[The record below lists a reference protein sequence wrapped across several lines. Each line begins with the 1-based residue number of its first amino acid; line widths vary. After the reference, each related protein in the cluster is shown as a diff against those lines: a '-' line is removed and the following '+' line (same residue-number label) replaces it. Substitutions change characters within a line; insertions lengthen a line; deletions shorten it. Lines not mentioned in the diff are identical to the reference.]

1 MIMRR
6 WPLHPIPVEEE
17 ALSSWLGRVAANYN
31 LSLDDILKYD
41 LGYEISTDDLDLN
54 PPVTLLE
61 KISHR
66 SHLSLDQIHRMTF
79 RSWVPFI
86 IDQLEPSLDVFDTY
100 TLQYPV
106 LLPVKHRRSHV
117 STHWRPWLSNPPII
131 RACQSCINLE
141 PKNIIRLPWKLPIMI
156 TCPLHGCR
164 LQTCMSYSSEYVCWK
179 EEETV
184 DLPVTN
190 AILNMDNRTWQ
201 ALVKG
206 KVDLPRRSIH
216 AGIWFRLLRSLL
228 NELSLPLSRYP
239 AHAHN
244 IKEVWNT
251 CGHPVRAS
259 LNIWKSYEYLP
270 LRIQVKLLEAAATA
284 ISMIE
289 EKSLNISGEYSKLF
303 QAELIDEDDLPSG
316 LEAHTYKSPGLS
328 LNELFDQ
335 AVAEAKVNRES
346 AQGLRALYLFGRN
359 DPELIKEI
367 DNILLDL
374 GIPFEFL

>member
-1 MIMRR
+1 
-6 WPLHPIPVEEE
+6 
-17 ALSSWLGRVAANYN
+17 
-31 LSLDDILKYD
+31 
-41 LGYEISTDDLDLN
+41 
-54 PPVTLLE
+54 
-61 KISHR
+61 
-66 SHLSLDQIHRMTF
+66 
-79 RSWVPFI
+79 
-86 IDQLEPSLDVFDTY
+86 
-100 TLQYPV
+100 
-106 LLPVKHRRSHV
+106 
-117 STHWRPWLSNPPII
+117 
-131 RACQSCINLE
+131 
-141 PKNIIRLPWKLPIMI
+141 MI